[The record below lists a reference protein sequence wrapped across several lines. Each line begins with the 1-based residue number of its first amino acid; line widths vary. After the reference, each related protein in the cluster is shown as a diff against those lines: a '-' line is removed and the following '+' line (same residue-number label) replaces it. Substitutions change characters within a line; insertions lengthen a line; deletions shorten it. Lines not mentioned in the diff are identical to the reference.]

1 MKEIGRRKS
10 RLVTSRVLTR
20 QSNVGKLEK
29 TRRGG
34 EEQKEEKAG
43 KRKGRFGH
51 VEGVDTAS
59 SVTRVAKGSGGGETQ
74 KEEKAGKT
82 NGRLVTSKALTLQA
96 V

>member
-1 MKEIGRRKS
+1 M
-10 RLVTSRVLTR
+10 
-20 QSNVGKLEK
+20 EK
-29 TRRGG
+29 GRGG
-34 EEQKEEKAG
+34 GETQKEEKAG

-59 SVTRVAKGSGGGETQ
+59 SVTRVATGSGGGETQ